1 MDSADRDRQDALY
14 TEVSTAHAAC
24 SWGRLS
30 LTVSGLQA
38 VQLSPS
44 AKLQMLGASWL
55 FMMTVIGLTLVW
67 VALGKAARDR
77 EQILQDSR
85 RN

>member
-1 MDSADRDRQDALY
+1 MDSADRDRRDALY

-24 SWGRLS
+24 SWGRL

-38 VQLSPS
+38 VQLSRS

-67 VALGKAARDR
+67 VAFGKAARDR

>member
-1 MDSADRDRQDALY
+1 
-14 TEVSTAHAAC
+14 
-24 SWGRLS
+24 
-30 LTVSGLQA
+30 
-38 VQLSPS
+38 
-44 AKLQMLGASWL
+44 MLGASWL

-67 VALGKAARDR
+67 VAIGKAARDR